1 MRTMHSLVSPIA
13 TVAFY
18 AIAAVSPVWQTAVAQ
33 TAVAAEHVRPVV
45 NTVRK
50 SDGAIVRTVAVYRFS
65 PARQPGMPA
74 EVTVSDSA
82 GVLLASFR
90 LPGASALQPMMVDVI
105 DTGLVLQGE
114 TPAGVLTLVLF
125 QKDADVATT
134 VVGQWTLGTQQGE
147 LLGRAVR

>member
-13 TVAFY
+13 TAAFS
-18 AIAAVSPVWQTAVAQ
+18 AVLAVSPVWQTAVAQ

-45 NTVRK
+45 GAGRK
-50 SDGAIVRTVAVYRFS
+50 SDDAIVRTVAIYRFNA
-65 PARQPGMPA
+65 ARQPGMPA
-74 EVTVSDSA
+74 EVTVADSA

-90 LPGASALQPMMVDVI
+90 LPGANATQPMMVDVI

-125 QKDADVATT
+125 QKDAEVAST